1 MCDKF
6 VFEEPFMLK
15 YSSDRYKT
23 QEMYDKVVDVFC

>member
-6 VFEEPFMLK
+6 VFEEPFMPR

-23 QEMYDKVVDVFC
+23 QEMYDTAADVVR